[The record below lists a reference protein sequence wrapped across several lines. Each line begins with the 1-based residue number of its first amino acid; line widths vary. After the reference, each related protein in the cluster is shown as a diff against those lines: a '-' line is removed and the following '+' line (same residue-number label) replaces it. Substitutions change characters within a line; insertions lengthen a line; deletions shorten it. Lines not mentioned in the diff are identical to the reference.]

1 MDFATLIKKSF
12 SFAWNN
18 RILWIFG
25 LLSGGVSGAGS
36 MNPGGFNFTF
46 PGSSTEDSSEK
57 VQGIS
62 KVLGASDFNTEFLT
76 SDMLM
81 VLVLLI
87 VLIALLVLIFAVF
100 VTNWAGAGL
109 VYSILG
115 RNKDRPTFKAGAS
128 AGLKYWWRYF
138 KISLIFF
145 AAVVAVL
152 AMLAIPVGL
161 LFLSRMEVFAIV
173 ALIVAGIIFLVF
185 IFLIAIVGSL
195 IITISQ
201 RVVIHKEKGALESI
215 RLAGG
220 LVKKNI
226 GESALTWLVAAGVS
240 FGAGFAAIIALLP
253 IGAVIFV
260 LFLVNIWLGFIA
272 VIPAMIIGLAAA
284 GFWNAVMATY
294 WTLFYEHLASKE
306 GW

>member
-1 MDFATLIKKSF
+1 MDFTTLVKKSF

-36 MNPGGFNFTF
+36 MNPGGLNFTF
-46 PGSSTEDSSEK
+46 PNSGTDGSGEK

-62 KVLGASDFNTEFLT
+62 KVLGASDFNTGFLT
-76 SDMLM
+76 NDMFV
-81 VLVLLI
+81 VLVLLF

-109 VYSILG
+109 VYSILD
-115 RNKDRPTFKAGAS
+115 RDNRRPTFKIGGN

-145 AAVVAVL
+145 AAVIAVL

-185 IFLIAIVGSL
+185 IFSIAILGSL
-195 IITISQ
+195 VITLAQ
-201 RVVIHKEKGALESI
+201 RIAIHKEKGALESI

-226 GESALTWLVAAGVS
+226 GESALTWLVAA
-240 FGAGFAAIIALLP
+240 
-253 IGAVIFV
+253 
-260 LFLVNIWLGFIA
+260 
-272 VIPAMIIGLAAA
+272 
-284 GFWNAVMATY
+284 
-294 WTLFYEHLASKE
+294 
-306 GW
+306 